1 MIRSHVQ
8 FLTDH
13 QSNWF
18 RTLDT
23 TSEVAQIIQKLQS
36 GIDFEPWKKE
46 LEVSIQL
53 NRSLVWPKEPEKR
66 LATQLLLFRSAA
78 EGGKG
83 DVIAGYGWRF
93 TPSQDPSPWRQIVW
107 CLWTTT
113 HLSGM
118 ASDNCDH
125 NIVKSYRVVASA
137 SIDADIKEAP
147 TNSRARQMQ

>member
-1 MIRSHVQ
+1 V
-8 FLTDH
+8 
-13 QSNWF
+13 
-18 RTLDT
+18 
-23 TSEVAQIIQKLQS
+23 E
-36 GIDFEPWKKE
+36 KKE

-93 TPSQDPSPWRQIVW
+93 IPSQDPSPWRQSCGGILKGSLLPCRRQIVW

-118 ASDNCDH
+118 VSDNCDH